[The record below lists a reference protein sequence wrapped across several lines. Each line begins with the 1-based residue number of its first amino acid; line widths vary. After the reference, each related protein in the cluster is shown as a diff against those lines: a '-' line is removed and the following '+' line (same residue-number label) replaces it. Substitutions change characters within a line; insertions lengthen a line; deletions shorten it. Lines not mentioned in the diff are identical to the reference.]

1 MKRIHGLVLV
11 VAALAAIIVAANEYG
26 AINFDG
32 LKSVNAGA
40 LLLGA
45 LFTALL
51 IERAVEVVA
60 NNRFA
65 VKEFKATQSINT
77 ARQAVTIA
85 EGALK
90 HEAELRLADASS
102 PSAAPLV
109 TQKAGVMVDLRENL
123 KDARTELNRTK
134 SNARPE
140 IEVIRHQKQ
149 TFAATFA
156 TVLGALAA
164 IAGVRILGQ
173 FVEGEIVEQF
183 AVGSFQLNLF
193 FFADIVLTALL
204 LAGGADGIHELTKD
218 FYGKRKDVL
227 APQNA

>member
-1 MKRIHGLVLV
+1 
-11 VAALAAIIVAANEYG
+11 
-26 AINFDG
+26 
-32 LKSVNAGA
+32 
-40 LLLGA
+40 
-45 LFTALL
+45 
-51 IERAVEVVA
+51 
-60 NNRFA
+60 
-65 VKEFKATQSINT
+65 
-77 ARQAVTIA
+77 
-85 EGALK
+85 
-90 HEAELRLADASS
+90 
-102 PSAAPLV
+102 
-109 TQKAGVMVDLRENL
+109 MVDLRENL

-140 IEVIRHQKQ
+140 IKVIRHQKQ

-204 LAGGADGIHELTKD
+204 LAGGANGIHELTKD